1 MAVEEA
7 EGTIIFFT
15 TLSQVPQ
22 TEHLPTHFGNE
33 APQDVHSYLILGLLI
48 SQLEGAHLRV
58 RTLLVRIQIR
68 ADTRVCPYGFYDSK
82 AGEVCLAPTKIGQL
96 YIYHKL

>member
-22 TEHLPTHFGNE
+22 TEHLPIHFGNE
-33 APQDVHSYLILGLLI
+33 APQLVHSYLILGLLM
-48 SQLEGAHLRV
+48 LN
-58 RTLLVRIQIR
+58 
-68 ADTRVCPYGFYDSK
+68 
-82 AGEVCLAPTKIGQL
+82 
-96 YIYHKL
+96 